1 MEKLKV
7 SAISCLC
14 GRQRFLHWW
23 SVNIGLSNGLQ
34 AIYSISIIVN
44 QMWYADCFLFLPKV
58 GRNSLGLMH
67 FFSQKFC
74 KTFSAISGTCIAS
87 MTQVECYFQDL
98 EEVLLSTMQ
107 KERFWAML
115 TYRERDS
122 LENWSFVMNLGHIY
136 LYFIFQIFCRSVEW
150 VRTFASDWNNLSRT
164 TARCIQRVD
173 ADRFSSI
180 KTNLHF
186 NHVFLR
192 TLTRMEGTLTRTGI
206 S

>member
-1 MEKLKV
+1 
-7 SAISCLC
+7 
-14 GRQRFLHWW
+14 
-23 SVNIGLSNGLQ
+23 
-34 AIYSISIIVN
+34 
-44 QMWYADCFLFLPKV
+44 
-58 GRNSLGLMH
+58 
-67 FFSQKFC
+67 
-74 KTFSAISGTCIAS
+74 

-186 NHVFLR
+186 KHVFFSNNDTDGRNSDKDRNKLKVVRVKGTILGKSDSIVLWLR
-192 TLTRMEGTLTRTGI
+192 DFFPSLYTRLGSCTIDVGL
-206 S
+206 